1 MQKSS
6 EMDLQ
11 SGPVRSLA
19 VAKILS
25 DRGYDLKDALA
36 RCNAFMTDYYQKY
49 KTISAAWPLTE
60 QQVIDGVVLTTAD
73 APSIIAVS
81 KRH

>member
-11 SGPVRSLA
+11 SGAVRSLA
-19 VAKILS
+19 VAKTLS

-36 RCNAFMTDYYQKY
+36 RCNAFIVDYYQTN
-49 KTISAAWPLTE
+49 KTINEAWPMTE
-60 QQVIDGVVLTTAD
+60 QQVIDGVLLDIRGHT
-73 APSIIAVS
+73 
-81 KRH
+81 

>member
-1 MQKSS
+1 
-6 EMDLQ
+6 MDLQ

-36 RCNAFMTDYYQKY
+36 RCNRFIVDYYQTN
-49 KTISAAWPLTE
+49 KTINEAWPMTE

-73 APSIIAVS
+73 APSTIAVS